1 MLFIRCL
8 LMVANFDLLFYTHNS
23 FQFKRKTDFFLSS
36 GKCKAF
42 KRKAQVSL
50 KKVTLHQAVILVKR
64 KEF

>member
-50 KKVTLHQAVILVKR
+50 KVTLHQAVILVKL
-64 KEF
+64 KEC